1 MRKRRTEEAAGGVV
15 ETMAGLVERNTYGGG
30 KHGPKI
36 LPRQMPQINNFEG
49 IKLEWD
55 NSADKYPSY
64 ISIKMT
70 DGEWAKYQL
79 FAEQPPISPALEAVA
94 NMRRGYPPERG

>member
-1 MRKRRTEEAAGGVV
+1 MRKRRTENTAGEVTEAMASIV
-15 ETMAGLVERNTYGGG
+15 EKNTFGGG
-30 KHGPKI
+30 KHGPKF

-55 NSADKYPSY
+55 NRADKYPSY

-79 FAEQPPISPALEAVA
+79 FVEQPAISPALEAVA
-94 NMRRGYPPERG
+94 NIRRGYPPER